1 MEVLLDCISS
11 ACLSLF
17 VESHNS
23 SKNLP
28 KDVEKQDEFIK
39 GPEWLVEPLINK
51 LEKGLHE
58 RILKTAGNVL
68 GEKGW
73 WKEQK
78 ENGG

>member
-39 GPEWLVEPLINK
+39 GPEWLVEPD
-51 LEKGLHE
+51 
-58 RILKTAGNVL
+58 RIANSPDHSSPTFLNVFI
-68 GEKGW
+68 KF
-73 WKEQK
+73 K
-78 ENGG
+78 NPICSS